1 MATQPVL
8 QGTTLPWPK
17 ADGGYEESYAM
28 RAVSVETANGNLV
41 FQRITTSAKR
51 EFTLSWQAI
60 TNGDRGN
67 ILAAYDALLSTGGTN
82 NFTSIHGNTY
92 TVTPL
97 PNNPPIVGE
106 FLNTPGGGKYNV
118 TIKLREVSST

>member
-1 MATQPVL
+1 
-8 QGTTLPWPK
+8 
-17 ADGGYEESYAM
+17 M